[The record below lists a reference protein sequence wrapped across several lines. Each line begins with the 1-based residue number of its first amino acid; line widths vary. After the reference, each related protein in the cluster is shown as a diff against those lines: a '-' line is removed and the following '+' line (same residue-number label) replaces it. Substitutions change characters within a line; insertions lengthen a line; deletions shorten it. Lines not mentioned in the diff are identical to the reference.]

1 MFRFMRRFLR
11 VALAVCALITVM
23 PAAPAH
29 ADTLYLDIWYIRC
42 NDQSEPISDEIS
54 LRVNGQQRGF
64 WPIVDGGDV
73 HWYWSSYSIESS
85 LDIPFTGDSVFIDIM
100 EDDNNDLALIGWLE
114 VPASMVNT
122 GEHEWP
128 ASMLDGAYSI
138 RFSVST
144 TP

>member
-1 MFRFMRRFLR
+1 MSRFVRRFLR
-11 VALAVCALITVM
+11 VILAAGALIAIM
-23 PAAPAH
+23 PTAPAH

-42 NDQSEPISDEIS
+42 VDQSEPFEDEIA
-54 LRVNGQQRGF
+54 LRVNGTERGF
-64 WPIVDGGDV
+64 WPFVDGGDI

-85 LDIPFTGDSVFIDIM
+85 LDIPFTGDSVFIDIL
-100 EDDNNDLALIGWLE
+100 EKDEQFGLIGYLQ
-114 VPASMVNT
+114 VPASLVNT

-128 ASMLDGAYSI
+128 ATMFDGAYSI